1 MGLYKMQRKNSNIA
15 RVFFAL
21 WPQAS
26 VQQALHTL
34 AIEYRPRCKA
44 RAMRADT
51 LHMTLQFM
59 GEVERT
65 RLPQLI
71 QAAGKVSVPPFGFI
85 LRRLS
90 FWPQNRIAYATLLAF
105 VPALNQLVTALK
117 QQLVAAGFL
126 FENYEFIPHVTL
138 LRQIENVLEPQ
149 AITPIEWWADSFVL
163 VESTVT
169 DKGSRYQILHKWSL
183 HPVITKC

>member
-1 MGLYKMQRKNSNIA
+1 MQTKKSSKA

-21 WPQAS
+21 WPEAS
-26 VQQALHTL
+26 VQRELHTL
-34 AIEYRPRCKA
+34 TTKFKPQCKG

-85 LRRLS
+85 LNRLS
-90 FWPQNRIAYATLLAF
+90 FWKHNRIAYATLVAF
-105 VPALNQLVTALK
+105 VPALDVLVTALK
-117 QQLVAAGFL
+117 LELAAAGFQL
-126 FENYEFIPHVTL
+126 KNEEFVPHVTL
-138 LRQIENVLEPQ
+138 LRNVEHVLDPQ
-149 AITPIEWWADSFVL
+149 TITPIEWWADSFVL

-169 DKGSRYQILHKWSL
+169 DQGSRYQILHQWPL
-183 HPVITKC
+183 HSVITKC

>member
-1 MGLYKMQRKNSNIA
+1 MKIKKSSTVC
-15 RVFFAL
+15 VFFAL
-21 WPQAS
+21 WPEAT
-26 VQQALHTL
+26 VRKALQMLTTEYKSQCTGR
-34 AIEYRPRCKA
+34 AIN
-44 RAMRADT
+44 ADD

-71 QAAGKVSVPPFGFI
+71 QTTGKVSMPPFGFI
-85 LRRLS
+85 LNRLS
-90 FWPQNRIAYATLLAF
+90 FWPQNRIAYATLLTF
-105 VPALNQLVTALK
+105 VPALDQLVTALK
-117 QQLVAAGFL
+117 RELSAAGFQL
-126 FENYEFIPHVTL
+126 KKGEFIPHVTL
-138 LRQIENVLEPQ
+138 LRQIENILESQ

-169 DKGSRYQILHKWSL
+169 DQGSRYQLLHKWHL